1 MLPQPETIQPPPTA
15 DAGLVDI
22 IVARQPIF
30 DASDRLMAYEL
41 LYRHDASAERAEGI
55 STSAMSADVIVKAV
69 LGVGVRE
76 ITGGVRGYLNFAEE
90 QLTDDIWRLCAP
102 DEIAIEL
109 LETVARTPRVVE
121 ACSRLVA
128 AGYQLVLDDFRW
140 DESYVPLLEL
150 RPAPIVKVDV
160 RAHEPAELEALV
172 KRLRRYGVQLLAEC
186 VEDRETKGRCQE
198 IGFTLFQ
205 GYYFARPEVYTRK
218 EPPVAQLT
226 ILRLLN
232 LLRDMDVSDAEL
244 DEAFS
249 ADPPL
254 CYKLLRL
261 VNNAATGRSGIESV
275 QHAIRMVGRGTV
287 HRWLSLLLASSLV
300 GASGTAG
307 ELALTAMTR
316 GRFAELLLTRGRT
329 MRDHGGAF
337 IVGLFSLIDV
347 MMHMQMA
354 DVLGQIDLAPE
365 VRQAL
370 LERRGPLAEPLSL
383 GEAVERMDFEG
394 MLTLSQRL
402 QVPMHELGPMYVESM
417 RWARERLLI
426 TIA

>member
-1 MLPQPETIQPPPTA
+1 MTAPSDSLPTPPA
-15 DAGLVDI
+15 SDAGLVDI
-22 IVARQPIF
+22 IIARQPIF
-30 DASDRLMAYEL
+30 DGADRLIAYEL
-41 LYRHDASAERAEGI
+41 LYRRDATADHAEGV
-55 STSAMSADVIVKAV
+55 SPSAMSADVIVKAF

-76 ITGGVRGYLNFAEE
+76 ITGGVRGFLNFAEE
-90 QLTDDIWRLCAP
+90 QLTEEIWRLCPP
-102 DEIAIEL
+102 DDIAIEL
-109 LETVARTPRVVE
+109 LETVARKPAVVE
-121 ACSRLVA
+121 ACTRLVA
-128 AGYQLVLDDFRW
+128 AGYQLVLDDFEW
-140 DESYVPLLEL
+140 DETYVPLLEL

-160 RAHEPAELEALV
+160 RRHTPAELEGLV
-172 KRLRRYGVQLLAEC
+172 ARLRRYGVALLAEC
-186 VEDRETKGRCQE
+186 VEDRETKARCQE
-198 IGFTLFQ
+198 AGFTLFQ
-205 GYYFARPEVYTRK
+205 GFYFARPEVYTRK

-275 QHAIRMVGRGTV
+275 QHALRMAGRGTV
-287 HRWLSLLLASSLV
+287 HRWLSLLLTSSLV

-329 MRDHGGAF
+329 LRDHGGAF

-370 LERRGPLAEPLSL
+370 LERRGPLSDPLSL
-383 GEAVERMDFEG
+383 SEAVERMDFES

-402 QVPMHELGPMYVESM
+402 QVPMHELGPLYVESM
-417 RWARERLLI
+417 RWARERMLI
-426 TIA
+426 SIA